1 MKITIDQIKK
11 KALPILKDAGVT
23 RSALFGSYV
32 RGEEGDDSD
41 IDMLVELP
49 REKSLFEF
57 IHLKLKLEESL
68 KRKVDL
74 VEYIAIKP
82 GLKQYILP
90 SQLQIL

>member
-11 KALPILKDAGVT
+11 KALPILKEAGVT

-32 RGEEGDDSD
+32 RGEEHGESD
-41 IDMLVELP
+41 IDILIDLP

-57 IHLKLKLEESL
+57 IDLKLKLENAL
-68 KRKVDL
+68 KKKVDL
-74 VEYIAIKP
+74 VEYVAIKP

-90 SQLQIL
+90 SQIQIL

>member
-11 KALPILKDAGVT
+11 KAIPILKDAGVT

-32 RGEEGDDSD
+32 YGEEREDSD

-57 IHLKLKLEESL
+57 IELKLRLEQAL
-68 KRKVDL
+68 RRKIDL

-82 GLKQYILP
+82 RLKQYILP
-90 SQLQIL
+90 SQIKIL